1 MLLHSCNCP
10 LNSGYT
16 IVNYIS
22 SNAQIFLQYL
32 GQGNVRNQTFFL
44 LIKSSSSN
52 FQFFMNAKVKLEI
65 RSLQKCHEGFFEL
78 CDFEKFP
85 DSSQQI
91 SSQMPFRKWYRKLL
105 LLWELIRIESLHF
118 GGRDLP
124 FLLFF
129 FFLYCCCRSSHSHLF
144 LARCEHLQRQYM
156 SQRCQIWHFHLTWHM
171 GDPNSWTTECLQ
183 A

>member
-52 FQFFMNAKVKLEI
+52 FQFFMNAKVKLEL

-129 FFLYCCCRSSHSHLF
+129 FLF
-144 LARCEHLQRQYM
+144 VLLLQEFSFSLVLSQMWTPAKAIYEPEVSDLAFP
-156 SQRCQIWHFHLTWHM
+156 SDLTY
-171 GDPNSWTTECLQ
+171 GRP
-183 A
+183 